1 MTFSITRL
9 YRNQLGR
16 DYQSHAGISG
26 QLSGSEF
33 GGYPKFRWSKWNAK
47 ECFFRWDDL
56 DDDFFSWKLLNFV
69 WFDHFSNH
77 FDFDFGW
84 FWMHEFNLMIE
95 KLKRRKLLGINIA
108 SEPSYIL
115 PKHPLVK
122 PLGNRAEIV
131 ANHHPHITRQVCKEN
146 TIVNMDT
153 GLGKTLVAVMSTLV
167 MKFIE
172 ISSLLRNFGCWP
184 ASWHFQCN

>member
-33 GGYPKFRWSKWNAK
+33 GIPKNSGGPNGMRKT
-47 ECFFRWDDL
+47 FFRWMIWMVIFFP
-56 DDDFFSWKLLNFV
+56 DFFVELRLV
-69 WFDHFSNH
+69 WSFFRS
-77 FDFDFGW
+77 FRFW
-84 FWMHEFNLMIE
+84 FWMILDEFNLMIE
-95 KLKRRKLLGINIA
+95 KLKRRKLLGISIA

-115 PKHPLVK
+115 PKHPFGETAAK
-122 PLGNRAEIV
+122 NRAEIV
-131 ANHHPHITRQVCKEN
+131 ASF
-146 TIVNMDT
+146 TIHT
-153 GLGKTLVAVMSTLV
+153 WPGRFARRTPLWIWTLDLEKPWLLWWAPWWWCHSSH
-167 MKFIE
+167 
-172 ISSLLRNFGCWP
+172 ISSWNFCCWP